1 MQNPNDIVGYVVM
14 ENDNS
19 FKVVKELQV
28 IDKNNLFYCVFET
41 ILQSLDCLN
50 RNGREYNGDA
60 IVKSLSGPI
69 VSELIANNKFKGE
82 YSHPIGLPLP
92 RIKTVDEKC
101 TSHRVTRWWRDSD
114 NMIRG
119 IVETLDDGMY
129 GTKMTKSILQN
140 ENPSF
145 SYRGFAEIINRNGH
159 EYVMRPPFTVAYD
172 EVNTPSHVEAYA
184 LQKKNF
190 VNGSGLNGVVRSQS
204 MDTAYGSNNVEKIVT
219 ESTDASF
226 AVTLKD
232 MQDLL
237 HRGDPSMRAV
247 FESFDVDFGNIVGVS
262 SKEVIARRGGSTFH
276 LSPTEK
282 MQREIAGYLRSF
294 R

>member
-1 MQNPNDIVGYVVM
+1 MKNPNDIVGYVVM

-19 FKVVKELQV
+19 FKVVKDLQV
-28 IDKNNLFYCVFET
+28 IDKHNLFYCVFET
-41 ILQSLDCLN
+41 ILQSLDCMN

-60 IVKSLSGPI
+60 IVKSLSSPI
-69 VSELIANNKFKGE
+69 VTELIANNKFKGE

-101 TSHRVTRWWRDSD
+101 TSHRVTKWWRDKD

-145 SYRGFAEIINRNGH
+145 SYRGFAEILNKNGH
-159 EYVMRPPFTVAYD
+159 EYVLRPPFTVAYD

-184 LQKKNF
+184 VQQKNF
-190 VNGSGLNGVVRSQS
+190 ASADINGVNRMQG
-204 MDTAYGSNNVEKIVT
+204 MNTAYGGTPKEAVLT

-232 MQDLL
+232 MQELL
-237 HRGDPSMRAV
+237 HFGDPSMRAV
-247 FESFDVDFGNIVGVS
+247 FESFDVNFGDIVEVS
-262 SKEVIARRGGSTFH
+262 PKKVIARRGGSTFH

-282 MQREIAGYLRSF
+282 MQREIAGYMRSF
-294 R
+294 H